1 MLIKYMWLRNE
12 MMTYRAWRK
21 LSFWNEQENI
31 DLPCSLLFSVSAS
44 GLFIMISVF
53 YSKQL
58 SCDEKVLTG
67 LTKGSLSEAVL
78 AGSQAASTPPKTSP
92 PHSSLPTLTS
102 LRALTTSEILT
113 SANEGDAPLRVLL
126 EYWHLIHKYMM
137 DWKFFFLFSLFVIFS
152 ERNTKPCSQLLL
164 LLATLKIRFSL
175 KYIFS
180 EYRSQYILKLQH

>member
-1 MLIKYMWLRNE
+1 MWKPLLTNALHTNAGINQMLVKYMWLWNE

-78 AGSQAASTPPKTSP
+78 AGSQVASTPPKTSP
-92 PHSSLPTLTS
+92 PHSSLPTLMS
-102 LRALTTSEILT
+102 LGALTTSEILT
-113 SANEGDAPLRVLL
+113 SSNEGDAPLRVLL

-137 DWKFFFLFSLFVIFS
+137 DCKFFFLVF
-152 ERNTKPCSQLLL
+152 
-164 LLATLKIRFSL
+164 
-175 KYIFS
+175 
-180 EYRSQYILKLQH
+180 ILCYF

>member
-1 MLIKYMWLRNE
+1 M
-12 MMTYRAWRK
+12 
-21 LSFWNEQENI
+21 
-31 DLPCSLLFSVSAS
+31 PCSLLFSVSAS

-67 LTKGSLSEAVL
+67 LTKGSLSEAGL

-102 LRALTTSEILT
+102 LGALTTSEILT
-113 SANEGDAPLRVLL
+113 SSNEGDAPLRVLL

-137 DWKFFFLFSLFVIFS
+137 DCKFFFSCFDYLLFVMKETQSLALKFCFSL
-152 ERNTKPCSQLLL
+152 RL
-164 LLATLKIRFSL
+164 
-175 KYIFS
+175 
-180 EYRSQYILKLQH
+180 